1 MLFSIYL
8 ITLLFKL
15 RYHHD
20 SLSKAYDYLLE
31 RRRIAAPNFSF
42 FLQLIRYEKEL
53 RTTKEIDESKNNDD
67 KQNPIEKLDLNQD
80 ATVSNE
86 EKQDEKMEH

>member
-1 MLFSIYL
+1 LSF
-8 ITLLFKL
+8 L

-20 SLSKAYDYLLE
+20 TLSKAYEYLLE
-31 RRRIAAPNFSF
+31 RRHVAAPNLSF

-67 KQNPIEKLDLNQD
+67 KQNPIEKLDSSQD
-80 ATVSNE
+80 PAVQNKETEDERME
-86 EKQDEKMEH
+86 E